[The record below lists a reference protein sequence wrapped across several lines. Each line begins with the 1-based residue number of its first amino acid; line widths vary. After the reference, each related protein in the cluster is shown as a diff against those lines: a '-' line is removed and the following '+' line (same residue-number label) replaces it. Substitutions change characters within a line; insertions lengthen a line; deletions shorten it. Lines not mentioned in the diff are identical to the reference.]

1 MAIEDRI
8 GINASG
14 VIYYDS
20 AANAHDHTTATAEY
34 FTVIQLHRFLQDL
47 ADDASSSGD
56 DLIDITN
63 ETPSDRSTDNIIQ
76 INAGYTLDDGTVGG
90 GDPIWEHLYDGS
102 IIEADTGSIWD
113 GLVVIAGEGMDLQ
126 IIQNGAVLTDDWWNN
141 VPNGESVGSHGLN
154 RDVANG
160 ISHRFM
166 LKVNNAGTDID
177 GRRIVGMTREVGFTY
192 SEFKINGTARGNNV
206 LALTYT
212 ADLNDT
218 TDASARSTISNVT
231 WGYNAIDM
239 DNDTT
244 DEYYY
249 SEWNMDTYTSK
260 EFYERMKYLTA
271 CETALASG
279 TGTNATPN
287 SAAFY
292 NMDANIFR
300 GITHEITLGGTGSP
314 SGTFGTADGTHNG
327 QPEAVSWTGGTG
339 QLLAIDNTAS
349 ASATKMWI
357 QLLTGSAPSADGVEI
372 TGGDSSAVVYA
383 NGTTTERT
391 ISTPFCGSSTGSALI
406 GAYGFAIEYSDTTN
420 ADLFRAL
427 DNSTYQPPNNVSF
440 TVGGV
445 VHDEDRILV
454 GPEDGSG
461 GLRIDQCIV
470 SSVATGGN
478 DETITVTAGAVSSAT
493 AGAGSVVL
501 HGDGVGASTG
511 TEAIGT
517 GTPSAKDTPA
527 AGTIRVLDTTGVY
540 QIINYTGFTAGAD
553 TITFTGCTGSGSY
566 TANDGD
572 SAFISYIDE
581 LAAGSVVNSD
591 SLVVGVE
598 YEILTDVG
606 DDYTSVGAANDD
618 VGTRFTATGT
628 DAGGTGTVYQVVTTA
643 SYNCV
648 FDSTRSLFIR
658 VRDGGTDGDNTGIK
672 TFETTGTL
680 GSAGGSSTAI
690 RTSDA

>member
-1 MAIEDRI
+1 MAIADRI

-14 VIYYDS
+14 VIFYDS
-20 AANAHDHTTATAEY
+20 TAGAQDHTTAGAEY
-34 FTVIQLHRFLQDL
+34 YTVIELHRFLQDL

-63 ETPSDRSTDNIIQ
+63 DTPSDRSTDNIIQ
-76 INAGYTLDDGTVGG
+76 INAGYTLDNGAVGG
-90 GDPIWEHLYDGS
+90 GDPVWEHLYDGS
-102 IIEADTGSIWD
+102 IIEADSGSIYD
-113 GLVVIAGEGMDLQ
+113 GLVVIAAEGMDLQ
-126 IIQNGAVLTDDWWNN
+126 IIQNGSVLTDDWWNN
-141 VPNGESVGSHGLN
+141 VPNGETAGSHGLN

-177 GRRIVGMTREVGFTY
+177 GRRIVGMTREIGYTY

-231 WGYNAIDM
+231 WGYNAIDIN
-239 DNDTT
+239 NDTT
-244 DEYYY
+244 DEYNY

-260 EFYERMKYLTA
+260 QFYERMKWLSA

-314 SGTFGTADGTHNG
+314 TGTFGTADGTHNG

-357 QLLTGSAPSADGVEI
+357 QLLTGTAPSTDGVDI
-372 TGGDSSAVVYA
+372 TGGDSAAVVQA

-391 ISTPFCGSSTGSALI
+391 VATPFCGQSTGSAMI
-406 GAYGFAIEYSDTTN
+406 GAYGFAIEYADTTN

-454 GPEDGSG
+454 GPENGSG
-461 GLRIDQCIV
+461 GLRSDQCQ
-470 SSVATGGN
+470 VATG
-478 DETITVTAGAVSSAT
+478 EAITVTAGAVSSAT
-493 AGAGSVVL
+493 TGAGVAVL
-501 HGDGVGASTG
+501 ASN
-511 TEAIGT
+511 TETIGT
-517 GTPSAKDTPA
+517 SQPSAKDTPA
-527 AGTIRVLDTTGVY
+527 SGNIRVLDSNSIF
-540 QIINYTGFTAGAD
+540 QIISYTGFTASAGEID
-553 TITFTGCTGSGSY
+553 FTGCTSSGTWSAAA
-566 TANDGD
+566 TND
-572 SAFISYIDE
+572 AFIAYIDE
-581 LAAGSVVNSD
+581 LASGAVVNSD

-598 YEILTDVG
+598 YEILTDVA
-606 DDYTSVGAANDD
+606 DDYTTVGAANDN
-618 VGTRFTATGT
+618 VGTRFVATGT

-643 SYNCV
+643 SFNAVY
-648 FDSTRSLFIR
+648 DSDRDLFIR

-680 GSAGGSSTAI
+680 GAAGGSSTAI